1 MRCERRPLTTKHT
14 PRLTRTTPP
23 ECWNVVMNH
32 DILLNFYSF
41 FNADNAIPSR
51 IDLILKH
58 YEGRADEL
66 VHDLSSRYGPPAM
79 RWRRAQSAHARGGA
93 TWQPGCRGAPP
104 PGCNGPLAPALCV
117 HTLGGFCL
125 LAQL

>member
-1 MRCERRPLTTKHT
+1 
-14 PRLTRTTPP
+14 
-23 ECWNVVMNH
+23 MNH

-66 VHDLSSRYGPPAM
+66 IRARNLEVAAQAELGECEERGLS
-79 RWRRAQSAHARGGA
+79 
-93 TWQPGCRGAPP
+93 GC
-104 PGCNGPLAPALCV
+104 
-117 HTLGGFCL
+117 
-125 LAQL
+125 